1 MTTVYLPVEYKPAAV
16 KDSKLVRVAEPA
28 SDGSDIPLAAYG
40 SVKLCYGFEF
50 IREQHG
56 PTPTDHT
63 MPHEA
68 VKDQNR
74 LVTILYESSFHL
86 SELLGPLSH
95 SWLLR
100 FKDIGLHK
108 FEALDR
114 LFEILYAFLDVV

>member
-1 MTTVYLPVEYKPAAV
+1 MYLAVKNKPAAV

-28 SDGSDIPLAAYG
+28 SDGPDIALAAYG
-40 SVKLCYGFEF
+40 SVKLCYGVKL

-68 VKDQNR
+68 VKDKNR
-74 LVTILYESSFHL
+74 LVRILYKCSFNL
-86 SELLGPLSH
+86 SELLGPCSH

-114 LFEILYAFLDVV
+114 LFEILYAFLHMG